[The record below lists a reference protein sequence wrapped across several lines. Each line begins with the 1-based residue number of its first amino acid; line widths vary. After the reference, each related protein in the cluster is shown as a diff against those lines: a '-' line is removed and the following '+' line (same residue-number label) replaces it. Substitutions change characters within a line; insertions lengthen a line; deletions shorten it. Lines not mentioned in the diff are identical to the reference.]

1 MLAQNLRRFGAD
13 ESGATAIEYA
23 LLGTLIGIALIASFT
38 VLGNSVG
45 NLFGTGAGGSAE
57 TIESAASRLDP

>member
-13 ESGATAIEYA
+13 ESGATAIESA
-23 LLGTLIGIALIASFT
+23 LLGTLIGIALIASVT